1 MFCEQIPCNSKN
13 RKTTNH
19 TVDTTAFSGTGF
31 DILLGSA
38 LFLSCHKAL
47 VSNKLFIEVKTK

>member
-31 DILLGSA
+31 DILLGSE
-38 LFLSCHKAL
+38 LFLS
-47 VSNKLFIEVKTK
+47 